1 MSVDDPINR
10 PFVGLQWEDHLFQI
24 DNQQRELA
32 ASWKIMRSPQ
42 YMALADRSWR
52 LRAIGI
58 PLWLAAPGLQ
68 GDIDILLGRWCGP
81 GGPNPQDTIYRAF
94 ELKTSKVTR
103 EGKVTSLKLGKF
115 HKTLGQLGKLWELGA
130 QEVFLLD
137 AFIMQ
142 SGYSN
147 AWQGLPPEV
156 ASEVRSR
163 IGSLEG
169 RPQGYM
175 AMGLEQVEDL
185 PGNMAGVAW
194 PVAVMKPTSTQP
206 LNGAMRT
213 IVRLLEGYQERLG
226 GFTMQRVISYCYACR
241 ELTDVNAHGPYACCH
256 CSALLF

>member
-1 MSVDDPINR
+1 MDALDVSPACNMRRPFLVLGQKLAQLVIGPARSKRMSVDDPINR

-81 GGPNPQDTIYRAF
+81 GGLNPQDTIYRAF

-103 EGKVTSLKLGKF
+103 EGKVTSLKVGKF

-130 QEVFLLD
+130 QEVFSCSTPLSCRVD
-137 AFIMQ
+137 TPVPGTAYRPRWPQ
-142 SGYSN
+142 K
-147 AWQGLPPEV
+147 
-156 ASEVRSR
+156 SEAALALWR
-163 IGSLEG
+163 GSH
-169 RPQGYM
+169 R
-175 AMGLEQVEDL
+175 AT
-185 PGNMAGVAW
+185 W
-194 PVAVMKPTSTQP
+194 PWALSKWKT
-206 LNGAMRT
+206 
-213 IVRLLEGYQERLG
+213 
-226 GFTMQRVISYCYACR
+226 CR
-241 ELTDVNAHGPYACCH
+241 ETWLAWRGP
-256 CSALLF
+256 SQ